1 VAGPLQAREVW
12 EAAAPALDAAMRS
25 ADPHGAHNGPL
36 VVRAAIGADGRVHE
50 AALLVDRVAR
60 GDGGDPAAAVEAVLA
75 AVRAARFPAASA
87 ASVATLPIMFGGPLP
102 WMAKQKER
110 IVAAPAASPAAVA
123 APVRPAILAPESPRP
138 EPMFKPF
145 APVIGRAAAPPP
157 EPPARA
163 AHPRAAIGAAVRER
177 FAANPGVRPIPKPTL
192 EAFVVPDFISP
203 GECEGLIALIEAG
216 CVPSGL
222 MDKEFRTS
230 STCNLNPAELL
241 VARIESRLNALFAM
255 DPHLG
260 ETIQG
265 QRYHV
270 GQQFKP
276 HHDFFHED
284 QPYWPP
290 QEKHGG
296 QRTWTAMAFLNVP
309 EAGGQTM
316 FPKAGLRVTPATG
329 YLLIWNNMDR
339 DGYPNDFSLH
349 QGCPVEAGTKYVLTK
364 WYRER
369 PWSPVV

>member
-1 VAGPLQAREVW
+1 
-12 EAAAPALDAAMRS
+12 
-25 ADPHGAHNGPL
+25 
-36 VVRAAIGADGRVHE
+36 
-50 AALLVDRVAR
+50 
-60 GDGGDPAAAVEAVLA
+60 
-75 AVRAARFPAASA
+75 
-87 ASVATLPIMFGGPLP
+87 MFGGPLP
-102 WMAKQKER
+102 WMKKAQPG
-110 IVAAPAASPAAVA
+110 IVASRVTAASS
-123 APVRPAILAPESPRP
+123 VRPAILAAESPRP

-145 APVIGRAAAPPP
+145 APAGARPVVRP
-157 EPPARA
+157 EAPARPP
-163 AHPRAAIGAAVRER
+163 HPRASIGASVRER
-177 FAANPGVRPIPKPTL
+177 FAADPSVRPIPKPML
-192 EAFVVPDFISP
+192 EALVVPDFISP
-203 GECEGLIALIEAG
+203 KECQGLIALIDAG

-222 MDKEFRTS
+222 MAPTPDPEFRTS
-230 STCNLNPAELL
+230 STCNLNPADIL
-241 VARIESRLNALFAM
+241 VAQIESRLNRLFGI
-255 DPHLG
+255 DPHHG

-265 QRYHV
+265 QRYAV

-296 QRTWTAMAFLNVP
+296 QRTWTAMAFLNLP

-316 FPKAGLRVTPATG
+316 FPKAGLRITPAIG

-339 DGYPNDFSLH
+339 EGYPNDFSLH